1 MESHDLKWSAFF
13 YPTMVDALPAKGFGD
28 GDDFC

>member
-1 MESHDLKWSAFF
+1 MISCGVLFF

-28 GDDFC
+28 GDDFY